1 MQFEQG
7 EFSFMISAADLSINP
22 KKRIFLALVLF
33 SAMVTALIL
42 FFTWKVTYLGFESI
56 SRILPAAFGVLISGA
71 VFFLFAGE
79 LAIVSAILGMPLPK
93 ILYFWSWKAI
103 NFLFP
108 FAVGLGRILNIPRG
122 KVEQSFVAVNNALVR
137 QHHVRVPS
145 DRLLI
150 LTPHCLQLDT
160 CPRKITRDIEN
171 CAQCGA
177 CSVGGLLGLCHK
189 YHMHFVVATGGT
201 LARQMVAKARPKA
214 IIAVACERDLTS
226 GIQDVFPIPVIAI
239 FNERPFGPCF
249 NTRVDINRV
258 EEAIKMLSED
268 LPADDG
274 EEGKNK

>member
-1 MQFEQG
+1 MV
-7 EFSFMISAADLSINP
+7 AVADIGINP
-22 KKRIFLALVLF
+22 KKRIFLALVLV
-33 SAMVTALIL
+33 SAVFTALIL
-42 FFTWKVTYLGFESI
+42 FLTWKVTYLGFESI
-56 SRILPAAFGVLISGA
+56 SRLLPAFFGVVVGVA

-79 LAIVSAILGMPLPK
+79 LAIVLAILGMPLPK

-108 FAVGLGRILNIPRG
+108 FAVGLGRILRIPRG
-122 KVEQSFVAVNNALVR
+122 KVEQSFVAVNNALVK
-137 QHHVRVPS
+137 QHHIKVPS

-160 CPRKITRDIEN
+160 CPRKITRNIEN

-189 YHMHFVVATGGT
+189 YNMHFVVATGGT

-249 NTRVDINRV
+249 NTQVDIGQV

-268 LPADDG
+268 LSGDAG
-274 EEGKNK
+274 SQKTAVRQ

>member
-79 LAIVSAILGMPLPK
+79 LAIVLAILGMPLPK

-274 EEGKNK
+274 EEGENK

>member
-33 SAMVTALIL
+33 STMVTALIL

-79 LAIVSAILGMPLPK
+79 LAIVLAILGMPLPK

-122 KVEQSFVAVNNALVR
+122 KVEQSFVAVNNALVK